1 MKYFTGAILLASLL
15 VSCKNKKAKIVDKA
29 YVDSLISHYT
39 LPKAAEIND
48 KDMQFWKSR
57 ISPKDPRQVNESKYA
72 STLVSRFHF
81 FGDIQDVKHADSIY
95 KAVNKTY
102 NNTLAGPFVALTSTA
117 MLQHHF
123 SKADSLFE
131 KAKKLGVDGF
141 TLNTLTFDVNFELG
155 RYNTAGI
162 YLSRLKRDKDYS

>member
-1 MKYFTGAILLASLL
+1 MKYFTCCILLAALL
-15 VSCKNKKAKIVDKA
+15 VSCKNKSPKIVGKV

-39 LPKAAEIND
+39 LPKAVEIND

-57 ISPKDPRQVNESKYA
+57 IDPKNPRQVNESKYA
-72 STLVSRFHF
+72 STLVARFHF
-81 FGDIQDVKHADSIY
+81 FGDINDVKHADSIY
-95 KAVNKTY
+95 NQVNKTY

-123 SKADSLFE
+123 SMADSLFE
-131 KAKKLGVDGF
+131 KAKKLGVDNF

-155 RYNTAGI
+155 RYNTAV
-162 YLSRLKRDKDYS
+162 